1 MPETDAIDKKRSG
14 NATSTD
20 QIDNQLDILKNLA
33 IQVAYI
39 GIFTVIGTMILYTT
53 RGASTNLFPTNMD
66 CMPYTVTGRL
76 FYSNK
81 SGDESSPSID
91 KPLDKVD
98 TNVNITNT
106 GKGYV
111 STKMTFDIKKN
122 LDSISNSGFF
132 PTLRGWREGPKSSN
146 FTLYFAHIIQSILA
160 LNFSITQWVYNIFNI
175 FPEWLVVFLFLIPF
189 IGTACLSIFL
199 MFYMGLGVVDI
210 VYFIILIFTQIPKL
224 FYEKVPTVIDE
235 KPINNWKDGGK
246 MKWYHWFLVIIP
258 LILLWPLGMVA
269 CVFAAIAIILTT
281 ALPLDLKTTVETKD
295 GEDKPYGV
303 LSLIKNVLLYKRH
316 IVMFLVAFYLMYDV
330 IFSEIDITIKSSII
344 FSVIFTILVL
354 YITTKLFLDEMLDKS
369 DIVNGP
375 LAFAPQIIV
384 ECKNVIQ
391 GKVVGVNTPPV
402 ASGPATASGPTPATA
417 TPSAA
422 TPVATTPANTTP
434 DTTTANTTPDTTPAP
449 TTPDTTPANAPA
461 PAPVI
466 PVPEPANP
474 QQVNTPTQGFPT
486 FRRPTF
492 GIPTFGRPQQANES
506 LLDKPAN
513 PLITTK
519 PQIAKPPLKPPRV
532 APKRGGDNEM
542 TGGSALKFR
551 S

>member
-1 MPETDAIDKKRSG
+1 MPETDAIDKKRSD

-33 IQVAYI
+33 IQIAYI

-76 FYSNK
+76 FYNNK
-81 SGDESSPSID
+81 VGDDSSTPI
-91 KPLDKVD
+91 DKVD

-146 FTLYFAHIIQSILA
+146 FTLYFAYIIQSILA

-199 MFYMGLGVVDI
+199 MFYVGLGFVDI
-210 VYFIILIFTQIPKL
+210 VYFIILVFTQIPKF
-224 FYEKVPTVIDE
+224 FYEKEPTVID
-235 KPINNWKDGGK
+235 KNPINNWKDTHK
-246 MKWYHWFLVIIP
+246 MKWYHWFLVLIP
-258 LILLWPLGMVA
+258 LILFWPLGMIA
-269 CVFAAIAIILTT
+269 CVFAAIAIILTI
-281 ALPLDLKTTVETKD
+281 ALPVNLKTTVETKD
-295 GEDKPYGV
+295 GKDKPYGV
-303 LSLIKNVLLYKRH
+303 LSLIKNIFLYKRH
-316 IVMFLVAFYLMYDV
+316 IVMFLVAFYLLYDV

-369 DIVNGP
+369 DIASGP
-375 LAFAPQIIV
+375 LTLTQQIIV

-391 GKVVGVNTPPV
+391 DKAVGVSASPV
-402 ASGPATASGPTPATA
+402 ASGPTTANANAT
-417 TPSAA
+417 
-422 TPVATTPANTTP
+422 ATTPAVTTSAATETITAPANSTPAATATTP
-434 DTTTANTTPDTTPAP
+434 T
-449 TTPDTTPANAPA
+449 APA
-461 PAPVI
+461 SPDITPTNATAPPI
-466 PVPEPANP
+466 TPVPETVNP
-474 QQVNTPTQGFPT
+474 QQVNTFTKGFPK
-486 FRRPTF
+486 F
-492 GIPTFGRPQQANES
+492 GIPTFGRPQENES
-506 LLDKPAN
+506 LLDRPAN
-513 PLITTK
+513 PLLTTK
-519 PQIAKPPLKPPRV
+519 PLAPASSINPTGRNFTPRNRGV
-532 APKRGGDNEM
+532 APIGGDNEM